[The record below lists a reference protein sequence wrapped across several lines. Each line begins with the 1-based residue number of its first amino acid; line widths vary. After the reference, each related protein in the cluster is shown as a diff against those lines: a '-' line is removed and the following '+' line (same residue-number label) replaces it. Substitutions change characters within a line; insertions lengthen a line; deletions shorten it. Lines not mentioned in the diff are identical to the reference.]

1 MPTSIDRDQVQR
13 LLAEQD
19 AQLVEAL
26 PAAEYED
33 EHLPRATNVPLK
45 ELDRQTATRLENGR
59 PVIVYCY
66 DFAVRHEPASRVAAR
81 EHRLRAGVRLR
92 RLPGAVPFGGGWEGD
107 GVGVHGLGTFGPS

>member
-1 MPTSIDRDQVQR
+1 MPRSIDRQQVQR

-45 ELDRQTATRLENGR
+45 ELDRQTATRLDNGR

-66 DFAVRHEPASRVAAR
+66 DFSVRHEPASRVAAR

-92 RLPGAVPFGGGWEGD
+92 
-107 GVGVHGLGTFGPS
+107 